1 MMTIIDDVSARIV
14 DAMRRQDRV
23 TLSSLRM
30 LKTALTNKSVE
41 KGRAL
46 DDNESKQVVV
56 SLVKQRKDAIEQFEK
71 GNRPDLVQKEQA
83 DLEVLEAFLPPALD
97 PAAIERAIRDAIA
110 ETGATSPKDTGRV
123 MKAVMGRLA
132 GQTVDG
138 KLVSD
143 LVRARLTEGVN

>member
-1 MMTIIDDVSARIV
+1 MAIIDDVSARIV

-23 TLSSLRM
+23 TLSALRM

-41 KGRAL
+41 KGRTL

-97 PAAIERAIRDAIA
+97 SAAIERAVRDAIA
-110 ETGATSPKDTGRV
+110 ETGAISPKDTGRV
-123 MKAVMGRLA
+123 MKAVMGRLS

-143 LVRARLTEGVN
+143 LVRARLAEGVN